1 MSIEHLDLLKRYL
14 AKAKWIVDKELK
26 GNDYD
31 ISGYW
36 VVIRPNGKS
45 EHTIVF
51 EGLDE
56 AGVLPMEK
64 SYACHIQGN
73 NELSLYFGNL
83 QKTFPLELKSF
94 VSILSLENT

>member
-1 MSIEHLDLLKRYL
+1 MSIEHLDVLKRNL
-14 AKAKWIVDKELK
+14 AESKWIIDEELQ

-36 VVIRPNGKS
+36 VVIRPNGTN

-83 QKTFPLELKSF
+83 KNTFPLELEAF
-94 VSILSLENT
+94 VSKLSLENT